1 MTSLAIYIEGFK
13 LFIFSDLVITLSVFY
28 TKGVLEKMSGTD
40 VFLSVIY
47 NSLNLTV
54 MKPETHICIYKQRS
68 THFILAVTQIQQ
80 VLNEYFLSE

>member
-1 MTSLAIYIEGFK
+1 
-13 LFIFSDLVITLSVFY
+13 
-28 TKGVLEKMSGTD
+28 MSGTD

-54 MKPETHICIYKQRS
+54 MKPEIHICIYKQRS